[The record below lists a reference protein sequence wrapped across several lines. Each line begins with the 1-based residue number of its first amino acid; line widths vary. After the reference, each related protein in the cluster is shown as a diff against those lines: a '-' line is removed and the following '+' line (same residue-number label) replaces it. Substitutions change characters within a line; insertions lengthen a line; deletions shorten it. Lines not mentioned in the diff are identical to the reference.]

1 MTLPVDYES
10 EQHRFY
16 KTLNMDVQLKPSSD
30 KSKHYDVQMENGDFV
45 NVISHDSLHNAI
57 VIAIMT
63 RFNELNISVY
73 ENFGCRVH
81 ELIKARQTE
90 RVKYQIELFITDVL
104 ENIRRIKEI
113 ESVEVIV
120 DEDNLYKINYH
131 VLSISDEL
139 VSGSVRL

>member
-10 EQHRFY
+10 EQYRFY
-16 KTLNMDVQLKPSSD
+16 KTLNMDVQLKPTSN
-30 KSKHYDVQMENGDFV
+30 KSQHYDVQMENEDFV
-45 NVISHDSLHNAI
+45 NVISHDSLCNAI

-63 RFNELNISVY
+63 RFNELNIPIY

-90 RVKYQIELFITDVL
+90 MVKYQVELLITDVL

>member
-1 MTLPVDYES
+1 MTLPVDYEND
-10 EQHRFY
+10 EYRFY
-16 KTLNMDVQLKPSSD
+16 KTLNMDVQLKPTSD
-30 KSKHYDVQMENGDFV
+30 KSQHYDVQMENGDFV
-45 NVISHDSLHNAI
+45 NVIGHDSLYNAI

-63 RFNELNISVY
+63 RFNELNIPIY

-90 RVKYQIELFITDVL
+90 MVKHQIELFITDVL

-113 ESVEVIV
+113 ESVELTV
-120 DEDNLYKINYH
+120 DDNNFYKINYR
-131 VLSISDEL
+131 VISISDEL

>member
-10 EQHRFY
+10 EQYRFY
-16 KTLNMDVQLKPSSD
+16 KTLNMDVQLKPTSN
-30 KSKHYDVQMENGDFV
+30 KSQHYDVQMENEDFV
-45 NVISHDSLHNAI
+45 NVISHDSLCNAI

-63 RFNELNISVY
+63 RFNELNIPIY

-90 RVKYQIELFITDVL
+90 MVKYQVELFITDVL